1 VLSTP
6 CHYVARSFAHS
17 LFLTL
22 TPFALC
28 VYVSL
33 INMVFLC
40 SISLEH
46 KRNAFWKSVV
56 QVWIEGVLS
65 SKPITPKVGWAY
77 LYLCIFVFKCE
88 APSHTFLF
96 LFFFFFLCFVILHD
110 PFFHC
115 YCLVLVLVS
124 ICSFLVVFFFYVFCY
139 IDRLVPCLHFQLML
153 MLIYFVFAIVFP
165 REVLRSLE
173 AYLFFLFLEG
183 LEHKKKS
190 SKEY

>member
-1 VLSTP
+1 MLSTP

-88 APSHTFLF
+88 APSHTFV
-96 LFFFFFLCFVILHD
+96 CV
-110 PFFHC
+110 C
-115 YCLVLVLVS
+115 
-124 ICSFLVVFFFYVFCY
+124 VFCY
-139 IDRLVPCLHFQLML
+139 FTWPILSLLL
-153 MLIYFVFAIVFP
+153 AFACVN
-165 REVLRSLE
+165 
-173 AYLFFLFLEG
+173 LFFLGCFLF
-183 LEHKKKS
+183 LCVLLHRSTS
-190 SKEY
+190 SLFALSTYAYVNIFCVCYRLS